1 MVHYIIVKFSN
12 EFNYL
17 ESIGEITAL
26 FNEALKIEGDNKI
39 NIYTSNSIYLLIII
53 LTNSV

>member
-17 ESIGEITAL
+17 ESIREITNVFSKA
-26 FNEALKIEGDNKI
+26 
-39 NIYTSNSIYLLIII
+39 
-53 LTNSV
+53 